1 MRSMF
6 DQATTSNQDIGSWDV
21 SNVTNMLAMF
31 FDPSSFN
38 QDLSSWRVNG
48 VTNCE
53 SFNYNNNSTAWT
65 LPKPNFTNCTE

>member
-1 MRSMF
+1 MSEMF
-6 DQATTSNQDIGSWDV
+6 DGANSFNQDIGSWDV

-31 FDPSSFN
+31 FDASSFN
-38 QDLSSWRVNG
+38 QDLSSWGVNG

-53 SFNYNNNSTAWT
+53 SFNYNTTSWT